1 MSHEE
6 FVNIDYRMLQD
17 SFSLAM
23 WALRKIYGNPNDYM
37 KNGKVY
43 QTYNGLKAISTEL
56 YQLEAEN
63 RIKADNMERNRN
75 VYSREDSQHIVL
87 KIQNRNHFD

>member
-17 SFSLAM
+17 TFSLAM
-23 WALRKIYGNPNDYM
+23 WALRKIYGNPNDYI

-43 QTYNGLKAISTEL
+43 QTYTGLKAISLEL

-63 RIKADNMERNRN
+63 RIKADNMERNKN
-75 VYSREDSQHIVL
+75 GTSREDTRHIVL
-87 KIQNRNHFD
+87 KITNRNHID